1 MLAREIES
9 SFSSAERGTCRG
21 LPDLRTLNASPASPM
36 NHPLTSSGEFGRL
49 TAIYQWIAL
58 AGLRQVKE
66 SSELFELF

>member
-1 MLAREIES
+1 
-9 SFSSAERGTCRG
+9 
-21 LPDLRTLNASPASPM
+21 M